1 MIDTN
6 AINSDC
12 SLIQGSQSLPNINI
26 NNTKVELNKKTIFC
40 YRLFITTN
48 KALGSGLSVP

>member
-26 NNTKVELNKKTIFC
+26 DNTKVELNKKTIFC